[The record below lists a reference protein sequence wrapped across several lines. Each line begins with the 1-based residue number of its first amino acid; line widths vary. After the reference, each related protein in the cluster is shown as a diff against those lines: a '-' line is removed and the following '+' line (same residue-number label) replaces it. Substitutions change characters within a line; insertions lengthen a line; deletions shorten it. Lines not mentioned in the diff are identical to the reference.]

1 MTELAGQKGA
11 SNAVNPEAIAYI
23 NRLSDHLFVLARR
36 LNDNGAT
43 DVLWVP
49 GGAR

>member
-1 MTELAGQKGA
+1 MT
-11 SNAVNPEAIAYI
+11 AVAADQAIKCI
-23 NRLSDHLFVLARR
+23 NWLSGHLFVLARR
-36 LNDNGAT
+36 LNDNGAA

>member
-1 MTELAGQKGA
+1 VQ
-11 SNAVNPEAIAYI
+11 
-23 NRLSDHLFVLARR
+23 RLQQHFRDLFVLARR
-36 LNDNGAT
+36 LNDNGGA